1 MMSWKAERVFRR
13 SWWAKRPALVTAG
26 LALLGGTSAILTAA
40 KATNPLALA
49 GADGA
54 AAASL
59 VFGAAW
65 QERYRRHAQRRDD
78 QGFRLQNGCF
88 VLADGRLPFARQIT
102 NPVVL
107 GVHQAAAVP
116 ATEVPE
122 SAAGIPAYVPRDGD
136 GPWWVTRR
144 RARAGRR
151 SKRFMRYPGT
161 CLSARWTGKLS
172 AWRCTGPR
180 PSAAVCCGWMTWN
193 ASWVPA
199 GSRRSIS
206 GGCSPFQAITGWWWR
221 RYAPPSRPASPPAL
235 RGMTPEGR
243 PPAISAW

>member
-1 MMSWKAERVFRR
+1 MISWKAERVFRR

-78 QGFRLQNGCF
+78 QGFRLQDGCL
-88 VLADGRLPFARQIT
+88 VLADGRLPFAREIT

-122 SAAGIPAYVPRDGD
+122 SAAGIPAYVPRDVDGQLRECLLAGGFVLLVGD
-136 GPWWVTRR
+136 ST
-144 RARAGRR
+144 AGKSRTA
-151 SKRFMRYPGT
+151 FEALHALPGHV
-161 CLSARWTGKLS
+161 L
-172 AWRCTGPR
+172 
-180 PSAAVCCGWMTWN
+180 VCP
-193 ASWVPA
+193 VD
-199 GSRRSIS
+199 RE
-206 GGCSPFQAITGWWWR
+206 
-221 RYAPPSRPASPPAL
+221 AP
-235 RGMTPEGR
+235 G
-243 PPAISAW
+243 